1 MMQNLAKS
9 NGNGSN
15 GGPPP
20 TKSEVVKVPK
30 VATRALWIMGLSII
44 LILYVHTSLAPAL
57 TQMVSYFDSDYGTVS
72 WVLTAYLISGAA
84 VTIVIGR
91 LADIYGAK
99 KMLLLVFLCYI
110 AGTVL
115 GGFAQNIYTLLVFR
129 TIQGVAVAVVP
140 ICIRIARDMFPK
152 EKFPYAQ
159 GVLLSMY
166 QGGSAIGLVLGAA
179 VVYYGGWQW
188 VFYSAVPFALFF
200 FFLLWKFIPKDS
212 VAPPPKNSGNNDK
225 VPRRHGS
232 VIDIPGVIT
241 MVLAICT
248 FMLSITFLGKGK
260 DSIDLFWIFLVIGI
274 ASLAGFFIIEKRSK
288 IPLINLKLA
297 FHRIIR
303 VGNLSYLM
311 LGVVQYII
319 FSTIPTLGQTV
330 EPYGLGLNTLQVGFL
345 QLPQALVF
353 VALGPIAGMMA
364 IKHGSLKYIVP
375 GSIIL
380 AIGIVAIL
388 AFHSTPAEVAGLL
401 ILFAVGGAFVTLS
414 ANVIIWFTP
423 PDSTAVV
430 AATYSTMRIIGG
442 AIGPVIAG
450 AFLGLYTSDVT
461 TAEGVVSSVP
471 NTSAFNAIFL
481 VGAITSLSLVALMLI
496 MKRRAISMG
505 MPAHPVQK

>member
-1 MMQNLAKS
+1 
-9 NGNGSN
+9 
-15 GGPPP
+15 
-20 TKSEVVKVPK
+20 
-30 VATRALWIMGLSII
+30 MGLSII

-57 TQMVSYFDSDYGTVS
+57 TQMVEYFNSDYGTVS
-72 WVLTAYLISGAA
+72 WVLTAYLVSGAA

-110 AGTVL
+110 VGTVL
-115 GGFAQNIYTLLVFR
+115 CGFAQNIYTLIVFR

-140 ICIRIARDMFPK
+140 VCIRIARDMFPK

-159 GVLLSMY
+159 GVILSMY

-188 VFYSAVPFALFF
+188 VFYSAIPFALIF

-212 VAPPPKNSGNNDK
+212 VAPPPKNSDNDK
-225 VPRRHGS
+225 VPRRHGR

-260 DSIDLFWIFLVIGI
+260 DFLDLFWILLAIGVS
-274 ASLAGFFIIEKRSK
+274 SLAAFFIIEKRSK
-288 IPLINLKLA
+288 IPLVNLKLA

-303 VGNLSYLM
+303 VGNISYLM

-330 EPYGLGLNTLQVGFL
+330 APYGLGLNTLQVGFL

-380 AIGIVAIL
+380 AIGIVALL
-388 AFHSTPAEVAGLL
+388 AFHATSAEVALLL
-401 ILFAVGGAFVTLS
+401 ILFAVGGAFLTLS
-414 ANVIIWFTP
+414 ANVIIYFTP

-450 AFLGLYTSDVT
+450 LFLGIYTSEVT
-461 TAEGVVSSVP
+461 TSEGVISSVP
-471 NTSAFNAIFL
+471 NTTAFNAIFL

-505 MPAHPVQK
+505 MPAHPQVKSPS

>member
-1 MMQNLAKS
+1 MPKT

-15 GGPPP
+15 GSS
-20 TKSEVVKVPK
+20 TKPEVVKVPK
-30 VATRALWIMGLSII
+30 TATRALWIMGLSII

-57 TQMVSYFDSDYGTVS
+57 TQMVEYFNSDYGTVS
-72 WVLTAYLISGAA
+72 WVLTAYLVSGAA

-110 AGTVL
+110 VGTVL
-115 GGFAQNIYTLLVFR
+115 CGFAQNIYTLIVFR

-140 ICIRIARDMFPK
+140 VCIRIARDLFPK

-159 GVLLSMY
+159 GVILSMY

-188 VFYSAVPFALFF
+188 VFYSAIPFALIF

-212 VAPPPKNSGNNDK
+212 VAPLPKNSDNDK
-225 VPRRHGS
+225 VPRRHGR

-260 DSIDLFWIFLVIGI
+260 DFLDLFWILLAIGVS
-274 ASLAGFFIIEKRSK
+274 SLAAFFIIEKRSK
-288 IPLINLKLA
+288 IPLVNLKLA

-303 VGNLSYLM
+303 VGNISYLM

-330 EPYGLGLNTLQVGFL
+330 AAIRLGIEYSSSGIPTTSPSPSFRSAWSYCRDDGHKTRKPEIYRSWFNNTR
-345 QLPQALVF
+345 
-353 VALGPIAGMMA
+353 
-364 IKHGSLKYIVP
+364 HWYRC
-375 GSIIL
+375 
-380 AIGIVAIL
+380 
-388 AFHSTPAEVAGLL
+388 
-401 ILFAVGGAFVTLS
+401 TLS
-414 ANVIIWFTP
+414 FSRDFGRGCTFA
-423 PDSTAVV
+423 
-430 AATYSTMRIIGG
+430 YSVRSWWGFFNF
-442 AIGPVIAG
+442 VCQCYH
-450 AFLGLYTSDVT
+450 LLYTS
-461 TAEGVVSSVP
+461 
-471 NTSAFNAIFL
+471 
-481 VGAITSLSLVALMLI
+481 
-496 MKRRAISMG
+496 
-505 MPAHPVQK
+505 

>member
-1 MMQNLAKS
+1 
-9 NGNGSN
+9 
-15 GGPPP
+15 
-20 TKSEVVKVPK
+20 
-30 VATRALWIMGLSII
+30 
-44 LILYVHTSLAPAL
+44 
-57 TQMVSYFDSDYGTVS
+57 
-72 WVLTAYLISGAA
+72 
-84 VTIVIGR
+84 
-91 LADIYGAK
+91 
-99 KMLLLVFLCYI
+99 
-110 AGTVL
+110 
-115 GGFAQNIYTLLVFR
+115 
-129 TIQGVAVAVVP
+129 
-140 ICIRIARDMFPK
+140 
-152 EKFPYAQ
+152 
-159 GVLLSMY
+159 
-166 QGGSAIGLVLGAA
+166 LVLGAA

-188 VFYSAVPFALFF
+188 VFYSAIPFALVFL
-200 FFLLWKFIPKDS
+200 FLLWKFIPKDS
-212 VAPPPKNSGNNDK
+212 VTSPPKNKENNDK

-260 DSIDLFWIFLVIGI
+260 DFLDLFWIFLVIGI
-274 ASLAGFFIIEKRSK
+274 ASLAGFFIIEKRSQN
-288 IPLINLKLA
+288 PLINLKLA

-380 AIGIVAIL
+380 AVGIVALL
-388 AFHSTPAEVAGLL
+388 AFHSTSAEVAGLL

-461 TAEGVVSSVP
+461 TAEGVISSVP
-471 NTSAFNAIFL
+471 NASAFNAIFL
-481 VGAITSLSLVALMLI
+481 VGAITSLSLVALMII
-496 MKRRAISMG
+496 MKRRAIHMG
-505 MPAHPVQK
+505 MPAHPQVHK

>member
-1 MMQNLAKS
+1 MAMVVMVIPQNLKWS
-9 NGNGSN
+9 
-15 GGPPP
+15 
-20 TKSEVVKVPK
+20 KVPK
-30 VATRALWIMGLSII
+30 TATRALWIMGLSII

-57 TQMVSYFDSDYGTVS
+57 TQMVEYFNSDYGTVS
-72 WVLTAYLISGAA
+72 WVLTAYLVSGAA

-110 AGTVL
+110 VGTVL

-140 ICIRIARDMFPK
+140 VCIRIARDLFPK

-188 VFYSAVPFALFF
+188 VFYSAIPFALIF

-212 VAPPPKNSGNNDK
+212 VAPPPKNSENNDK
-225 VPRRHGS
+225 VPRRHGG

-260 DSIDLFWIFLVIGI
+260 DFIDLFWIFLVIGVI
-274 ASLAGFFIIEKRSK
+274 SLAAFFLIEKRSK
-288 IPLINLKLA
+288 IPLVSLKLA

-303 VGNLSYLM
+303 LGNISYLM

-380 AIGIVAIL
+380 AVGIVALL
-388 AFHSTPAEVAGLL
+388 AFHATSAEVALLL
-401 ILFAVGGAFVTLS
+401 ILFAVGGAFVTL
-414 ANVIIWFTP
+414 VCQC
-423 PDSTAVV
+423 
-430 AATYSTMRIIGG
+430 YH
-442 AIGPVIAG
+442 
-450 AFLGLYTSDVT
+450 LLYTS
-461 TAEGVVSSVP
+461 
-471 NTSAFNAIFL
+471 
-481 VGAITSLSLVALMLI
+481 
-496 MKRRAISMG
+496 
-505 MPAHPVQK
+505 